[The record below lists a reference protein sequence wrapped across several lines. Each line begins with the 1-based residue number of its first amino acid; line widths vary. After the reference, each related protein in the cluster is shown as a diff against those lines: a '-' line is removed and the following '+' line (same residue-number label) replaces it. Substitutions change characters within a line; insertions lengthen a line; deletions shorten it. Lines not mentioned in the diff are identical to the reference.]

1 MEKKFL
7 IPIVLGVLLLCG
19 IVFTVVYKNTSGS
32 NPNEQ
37 PEVQTLAQKETE
49 KAEVRVGNDKE
60 NKLDDFDINEIKPIE
75 TIGTTEMEIANIDNI
90 IEVAEA
96 ANNSNSDYKS
106 SESVSEDAS
115 SNQQVS
121 SNTSTVTVGIVDKS
135 DDGTIIGLLP
145 NGDAVSTLNT
155 PNINSSHI
163 YSEAEAVALD
173 GLMEG
178 DRS

>member
-60 NKLDDFDINEIKPIE
+60 NKLDDFDVNDTKPIE
-75 TIGTTEMEIANIDNI
+75 TIAVVEMVEQ
-90 IEVAEA
+90 
-96 ANNSNSDYKS
+96 
-106 SESVSEDAS
+106 AS
-115 SNQQVS
+115 
-121 SNTSTVTVGIVDKS
+121 
-135 DDGTIIGLLP
+135 
-145 NGDAVSTLNT
+145 
-155 PNINSSHI
+155 
-163 YSEAEAVALD
+163 
-173 GLMEG
+173 
-178 DRS
+178 